1 MFAREPSMRV
11 AIVVL
16 LFAAAFVIG
25 AKPAAALP
33 SALAEAKLSGQP
45 ATSTV
50 DEVRLRSSK
59 EGRKYVRTTKRR
71 YDWTY
76 YPYWRPYRY
85 YYWQHYYPYG
95 GPLF

>member
-1 MFAREPSMRV
+1 MRIIVLSM
-11 AIVVL
+11 
-16 LFAAAFVIG
+16 LFAAAAFVVG

-33 SALAEAKLSGQP
+33 TALADHAALSAAL
-45 ATSTV
+45 ATGAV
-50 DEVRLRSSK
+50 EEIRLRSSR
-59 EGRKYVRTTKRR
+59 EARKYARVSPTAKRR

>member
-1 MFAREPSMRV
+1 MRI
-11 AIVVL
+11 AIAVS

-33 SALAEAKLSGQP
+33 VVLADHAVLSAELASG
-45 ATSTV
+45 AV
-50 DEVRLRSSK
+50 EEIRLRSSK
-59 EGRKYVRTTKRR
+59 ERKYVRTTKRR

>member
-1 MFAREPSMRV
+1 MRV
-11 AIVVL
+11 AIVVM
-16 LFAAAFVIG
+16 LFAAAFVMD

-33 SALAEAKLSGQP
+33 AVLADHAAVSAQL

-50 DEVRLRSSK
+50 EEVRLRSSK

>member
-1 MFAREPSMRV
+1 MRIVLV
-11 AIVVL
+11 AM

-25 AKPAAALP
+25 GTPAAALP
-33 SALAEAKLSGQP
+33 GALADQAALSTQLASG
-45 ATSTV
+45 AV
-50 DEVRLRSSK
+50 EEVRLRSSK
-59 EGRKYVRTTKRR
+59 ERKYVRTTKRR